1 MIYVNEDQLKEVNYL
16 VSSSANGIHILFDE
30 KTLLRIAP
38 HINSNE
44 RNAQVE
50 KAEQLLEQMIL
61 RKSITEKK
69 AFLDSLDPEVYDEVA
84 KVFLSI
90 VQNSAEEHQGFRH

>member
-16 VSSSANGIHILFDE
+16 VSSSANGIHLLFDE
-30 KTLLRIAP
+30 KTLLRVAP
-38 HINSNE
+38 YINSNE
-44 RNAQVE
+44 RNERVT
-50 KAEQLLEQMIL
+50 KAEQLLEQVIL

-69 AFLDSLDPEVYDEVA
+69 AFLATLEPEIYDDVA